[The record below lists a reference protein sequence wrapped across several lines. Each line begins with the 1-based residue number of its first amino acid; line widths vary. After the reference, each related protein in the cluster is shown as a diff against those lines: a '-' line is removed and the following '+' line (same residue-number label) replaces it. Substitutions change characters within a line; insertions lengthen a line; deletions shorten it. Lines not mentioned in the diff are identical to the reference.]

1 MPDHDTTDY
10 TDSRLTAWPG
20 QSKPAL
26 NSISI
31 LLSQNSPN
39 LLFYGMP
46 LQIAGVSGGGG
57 RSEGKRLN
65 RFVTSIHSSSE

>member
-10 TDSRLTAWPG
+10 TDSRLTGHPG

-46 LQIAGVSGGGG
+46 LQIAGVSGGGA
-57 RSEGKRLN
+57 RARES
-65 RFVTSIHSSSE
+65 V